1 MSLTKVQPAMI
12 GSGSGSAQAFA
23 PGTPISEN
31 TSTING
37 SYTITSGSN
46 AISVGPI
53 TIAAGNT
60 ITIPSGS
67 RWLIL

>member
-12 GSGSGSAQAFA
+12 GSSTSTASFA
-23 PGTPISEN
+23 PGTPIYEN
-31 TSTING
+31 TNTVNST
-37 SYTITSGSN
+37 YTITAGSN
-46 AISVGPI
+46 ALSVGPI